1 MLVVVII
8 GVLAAVAVPR
18 LTGRTKRARLAAAQM
33 AIQNIST
40 ALEAFELDNGR
51 FPSTEDGLVGLV
63 EIPSWVSNDAEWN
76 GPYLKEVPIDPWK
89 REFVYKQP
97 GERGVDFDLVSL
109 GADGQEGTEDDVANF
124 RSDE

>member
-18 LTGRTKRARLAAAQM
+18 LTGRTKKARLAAAQM

-63 EIPSWVSNDAEWN
+63 EKPSWVANEAEWN

-124 RSDE
+124 RSEE